1 MAELAR
7 SERTGKGDHRKEIM
21 GRHGSGSLV
30 VEKRLADMVK
40 RYKNGADLGWGAWKE
55 VRIPTWL
62 VVNLAIRKSAKT
74 VFGVLLSLKR
84 EGDGVKTS
92 EAVLTQMAGLKTP
105 KTVRAAIKELVDWN
119 LIRYSQNAGRGP
131 RNRKTN
137 YYRIVV
143 NPFLARLAMLV
154 EQGQVPYEVLR
165 FRVLAQHQRELN
177 QNGHTLGA
185 VAAAMYDQIDNDKP
199 FKTKASTRWVKQVMT
214 TYLDGYVST
223 H

>member
-30 VEKRLADMVK
+30 VEKRLADMVE
-40 RYKNGADLGWGAWKE
+40 RYKNGADLGWGSWKE

-84 EGDGVKTS
+84 EGDEVKTS
-92 EAVLTQMAGLKTP
+92 EATLAQMAGLKTP

-119 LIRYSQNAGRGP
+119 LIRYNQNAGYGGGG
-131 RNRKTN
+131 NRKTN
-137 YYRIVV
+137 RYHIVV
-143 NPFLARLAMLV
+143 NPFSSSSGNACRARAGPV
-154 EQGQVPYEVLR
+154 RGPQVSCVGAAPACAESKWLYPR
-165 FRVLAQHQRELN
+165 SRRRDRVR
-177 QNGHTLGA
+177 
-185 VAAAMYDQIDNDKP
+185 
-199 FKTKASTRWVKQVMT
+199 S
-214 TYLDGYVST
+214 DGRR
-223 H
+223 